1 MGIVVF
7 LYGVICYLVFLDSLL
22 YSIGFVGNLVVP
34 KMIDSGP
41 EGPAA
46 RALLV
51 NSLLLGLF
59 AVQHSVM
66 ARQGFK
72 SWWTKIVPESTER
85 STYVLISSLL
95 LLFLY
100 WKWQPMTG
108 VVWTVEVSVGRLI
121 LHGLFWLGWGL
132 VFLSSFLIDHFDL
145 FGLRQVYLRLRGR
158 EYTPVPF
165 KKPSLYKFVRHPLLL
180 GFLIAFWATPDMTAG
195 HLLFAAATTAY
206 TFVGILLEERDS
218 VRLLGAPYEQYR
230 NEVPMMLPGSR
241 RRSK

>member
-34 KMIDSGP
+34 KTIDSGP

-108 VVWTVEVSVGRLI
+108 VVWTVEASVGRLI